1 MAASWR
7 HPASCLCA
15 EGSET
20 RPEAEGP
27 TVRGFAKLTKV
38 PLSVPASDFQKW
50 RLRLEGVPRPRG
62 LNQVS
67 QRSLFLEGLML
78 VPQDLGSQS
87 LTT

>member
-1 MAASWR
+1 MAASRR

-20 RPEAEGP
+20 RPEAEGS

-50 RLRLEGVPRPRG
+50 RLCQFLEGVPRLRG
-62 LNQVS
+62 LNQMS
-67 QRSLFLEGLML
+67 QRSLFLEGRTL
-78 VPQDLGSQS
+78 VPQALG
-87 LTT
+87 